1 MKTKSLIIVLGP
13 TAIGKTSVAIDLAK
27 HYKTEI
33 ISCDSRQFYKELIIG
48 AAPPSKE
55 QLKIT
60 KHHFIHHLSVCDDYN
75 AGKFE
80 IDAITKIE
88 KLFEKNNKII
98 MAGGSGLYIDA
109 ISYGIDKTP
118 NISDQIR
125 EKIINL
131 YNVNGIQFLQKEIEN
146 KDPMYFEK
154 VDIQNPQRLMRALG
168 VIYQTNKP
176 YSSFMKN
183 KKKERDFNV
192 IKIGLEIN
200 REKLYSKIN
209 KRVDN
214 MIKEGLI
221 EEVRSL
227 IDYKNKNAL
236 QTVGYKEIFEYIDGK
251 LKLDEAIDKI
261 KRNTRRFAKR
271 QITWFN
277 KDTSIN
283 YFNPGGLDKIINSIE

>member
-1 MKTKSLIIVLGP
+1 
-13 TAIGKTSVAIDLAK
+13 
-27 HYKTEI
+27 
-33 ISCDSRQFYKELIIG
+33 
-48 AAPPSKE
+48 
-55 QLKIT
+55 
-60 KHHFIHHLSVCDDYN
+60 
-75 AGKFE
+75 
-80 IDAITKIE
+80 
-88 KLFEKNNKII
+88 
-98 MAGGSGLYIDA
+98 
-109 ISYGIDKTP
+109 
-118 NISDQIR
+118 
-125 EKIINL
+125 
-131 YNVNGIQFLQKEIEN
+131 
-146 KDPMYFEK
+146 MYFEK